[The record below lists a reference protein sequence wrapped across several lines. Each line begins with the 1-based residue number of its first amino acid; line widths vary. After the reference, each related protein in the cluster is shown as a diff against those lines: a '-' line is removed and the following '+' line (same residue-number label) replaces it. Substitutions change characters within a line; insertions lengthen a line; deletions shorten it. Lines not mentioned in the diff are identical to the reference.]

1 LQTFVGLKITYVE
14 TTADI
19 SSKQYMNV
27 MGNIE
32 TNKSWHASYTTNV
45 VLSEKSD
52 QSKICE
58 AQVHENKKLFK
69 CFQDWHGLF

>member
-1 LQTFVGLKITYVE
+1 
-14 TTADI
+14 
-19 SSKQYMNV
+19 MNV